1 MLDSSQKQREEMEQ
15 NLEEIN
21 LMDRSSAWLMEQ
33 LAKTASEM
41 RKLKADNVWL
51 EAERKE
57 QQTVIFNM
65 NARRDNVNEKYIEID
80 KKDDRIQELEEGWIR
95 LCDVVK
101 ETGKG
106 RAFEEQD
113 YQRER
118 YENRRV
124 GAVLIEEEST

>member
-1 MLDSSQKQREEMEQ
+1 MLDSAQKEREEMEQ

-57 QQTVIFNM
+57 QQTVIVNM
-65 NARRDNVNEKYIEID
+65 NARQI
-80 KKDDRIQELEEGWIR
+80 
-95 LCDVVK
+95 
-101 ETGKG
+101 G
-106 RAFEEQD
+106 RAH
-113 YQRER
+113 
-118 YENRRV
+118 V
-124 GAVLIEEEST
+124 